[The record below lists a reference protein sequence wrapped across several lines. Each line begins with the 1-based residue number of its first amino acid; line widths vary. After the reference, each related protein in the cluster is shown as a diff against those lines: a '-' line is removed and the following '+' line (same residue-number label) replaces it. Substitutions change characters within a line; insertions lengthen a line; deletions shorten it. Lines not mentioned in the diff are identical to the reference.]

1 MARQRKA
8 FLTDVTT
15 GETVEVMRGTPE
27 YEQYKQQGYIS
38 REQMSHRKEYQ
49 PDVIESPEENDTD
62 YPHVDEK
69 ELLKERIDD
78 MLDTIQGKIDE
89 IPDEKQIRHYYHIDL
104 TEQKQ
109 MLHSMV
115 DDLYAEAESDDEAN
129 LYLKTMYPTISDL
142 VQLII
147 WDSTQEEVE
156 THITMLAKV
165 LERGSIDINTATIL
179 GRMGEYNGGQYG
191 WYEQSSR
198 FTERL

>member
-15 GETVEVMRGTPE
+15 GETVEVLRGTPE
-27 YEQYKQQGYIS
+27 YEQYKEQGYVS

-115 DDLYAEAESDDEAN
+115 DDLYAQAESDDEAN
-129 LYLKTMYPTISDL
+129 LYLKTMYPTIADL

-156 THITMLAKV
+156 IHITMLAKV

-179 GRMGEYNGGQYG
+179 GRMNEYNGGQYG

>member
-8 FLTDVTT
+8 FLTDVLT

-27 YEQYKQQGYIS
+27 YEQYKQQGYVS

>member
-1 MARQRKA
+1 
-8 FLTDVTT
+8 
-15 GETVEVMRGTPE
+15 
-27 YEQYKQQGYIS
+27 
-38 REQMSHRKEYQ
+38 
-49 PDVIESPEENDTD
+49 
-62 YPHVDEK
+62 
-69 ELLKERIDD
+69 
-78 MLDTIQGKIDE
+78 
-89 IPDEKQIRHYYHIDL
+89 
-104 TEQKQ
+104 
-109 MLHSMV
+109 MV

-156 THITMLAKV
+156 THITLLAKV

>member
-15 GETVEVMRGTPE
+15 GETVEVLRGTPE
-27 YEQYKQQGYIS
+27 YEQYKEQGYVS

-49 PDVIESPEENDTD
+49 PDVIESPEEKDTD

>member
-15 GETVEVMRGTPE
+15 GETVEVLRGTPE
-27 YEQYKQQGYIS
+27 YEKYKEQGYVS

-49 PDVIESPEENDTD
+49 PDVIESPEEINTD

>member
-1 MARQRKA
+1 MAKQRKA

>member
-8 FLTDVTT
+8 FLTDVLT

-49 PDVIESPEENDTD
+49 PDVIESPEENYTD